1 MPAALQYGFCEGL
14 LENHVS
20 LQGKSNSMS
29 ICKNKGEDEESS
41 SWKAW
46 KWELFMDHMQTVALS
61 LSQGWRE
68 PTTPLRDSR
77 RCVPLYCTAWYYMVL
92 YGLTQYC
99 MVLRSIAWYCMI
111 MHVTT
116 SYCMVLHGLADHN
129 ISNFFGLV
137 LNKKGSK

>member
-1 MPAALQYGFCEGL
+1 M
-14 LENHVS
+14 S

-99 MVLRSIAWYCMI
+99 MVLPSIAWYSMI
-111 MHVTT
+111 MHGTA
-116 SYCMVLHGLADHN
+116 SYCMVLHGLADQN
-129 ISNFFGLV
+129 VFNFFGIG
-137 LNKKGSK
+137 LNKKGSKWEKLDVGKARSRKS